1 MMHLPKFP
9 QFDEVT
15 ATPTTNVETIQ
26 NKKLLFNMGVS
37 TKDSKLK
44 MFCFYCTP
52 IYLLKP

>member
-1 MMHLPKFP
+1 MHLPKFP

-15 ATPTTNVETIQ
+15 ATPTTNVETSQ
-26 NKKLLFNMGVS
+26 NNKLLFNMGVS

-44 MFCFYCTP
+44 MFSFYCTP